1 MTAGGFDTLDG
12 DVIARVE
19 QIVDAATKVD
29 GTAPISEQ
37 AVLSLSGS
45 SVTHLVRTTDDRV
58 VGYGQ
63 ISAATGE
70 HPAMAEVVVDPEHRG
85 KGVGTDLVQ
94 AALTAGGAG
103 TRVWA
108 HGNLEPARAVAARL
122 KLVAVREL
130 LQMRRP
136 LTNNPVPSYVVPD
149 GLSLRTYRPGADD
162 AEILRVN
169 NAAFSWHP
177 EQGGWTAADLSARQA
192 EEWFDPAGLFLV
204 VDDQDR
210 VRGFHWTKVHT
221 ETPEPI
227 GEVYVV
233 AIDPA
238 AQGAGLGRVLTL
250 AGLEYLQVKGLDA
263 VLLYTEADNA
273 AAVRLYEKLGFTRYH
288 VDVAYGTA
296 VTSVTV

>member
-1 MTAGGFDTLDG
+1 M
-12 DVIARVE
+12 
-19 QIVDAATKVD
+19 
-29 GTAPISEQ
+29 
-37 AVLSLSGS
+37 LSLTGS
-45 SVTHLVRTTDDRV
+45 SVRHLVRTIDDRV

-63 ISAATGE
+63 LALSTGE

-85 KGVGTDLVQ
+85 KGVGTDLVRS
-94 AALTAGGAG
+94 ALATGGVG

-108 HGNLEPARAVAARL
+108 HGNLAQARAVAARL
-122 KLVAVREL
+122 KLVALREL
-130 LQMRRP
+130 LQMRRS
-136 LTNNPVPSYVVPD
+136 LVTGSVPD
-149 GLSLRTYRPGADD
+149 FTVPEGLSLRTYRPGTDD

-177 EQGGWTAADLSARQA
+177 EQGGWTNSDLSARLA
-192 EEWFDPAGLFLV
+192 EEWFDPEGLFLV
-204 VDDQDR
+204 VDDQET

-250 AGLEYLQVKGLDA
+250 AGLEYLQVKGLES

-296 VTSVTV
+296 VTAVTV